1 MKNKSLWILGF
12 GLAVLAGCTQT
23 GGSTSTT
30 TSGTSGGTSQISS
43 SENKPEPAKVVD
55 AGLKNEAF
63 AYMALDKSSEYT
75 YALQRMEGIKATD
88 GTQVVTMTESTPE
101 KAVFSITRAGAM
113 SDLGNEDVEARK
125 DGIYQLKMAMGEL
138 DKPMLVMPGDV
149 KEGSSWPSEFTLD
162 KVEGSKKVVF
172 KVENKAEKIEK
183 VKVPA
188 GEYDCLKV
196 TTKGTMTVDGKVSNL
211 DSSAWYAKEIGS
223 VKLEIS
229 VKDST
234 GKTVKSSVALVSTG
248 EKK

>member
-12 GLAVLAGCTQT
+12 GLLALVAGCSQT
-23 GGSTSTT
+23 GGTT
-30 TSGTSGGTSQISS
+30 ATTAGTAGGTSAIS
-43 SENKPEPAKVVD
+43 EPTKPEPAKEVD

-63 AYMALDKSSEYT
+63 AYMALDKATEYT
-75 YALQRMEGIKATD
+75 YSLQRMEGIKATE
-88 GTQVVTMTESTPE
+88 GTQVVTMSESGPE

-172 KVENKAEKIEK
+172 KVDNKAEKIEK

-188 GEYDCLKV
+188 GEFDCLKV
-196 TTKGTMTVDGKVSNL
+196 TTIGTMTVDGKVSNL
-211 DSSAWYAKEIGS
+211 DSSAWYAKNIGS

-229 VKDST
+229 VKDSA